1 MRDLDDIMAAVA
13 SYIPQDL
20 FNELQDV
27 IIKEIEDACEAE
39 SYDKEIKDS
48 RI

>member
-1 MRDLDDIMAAVA
+1 MRHFDEVMADV
-13 SYIPQDL
+13 SKYVPQEL
-20 FNELQDV
+20 FTELYDV
-27 IIKEIEDACEAE
+27 IVKEIEDACEAE